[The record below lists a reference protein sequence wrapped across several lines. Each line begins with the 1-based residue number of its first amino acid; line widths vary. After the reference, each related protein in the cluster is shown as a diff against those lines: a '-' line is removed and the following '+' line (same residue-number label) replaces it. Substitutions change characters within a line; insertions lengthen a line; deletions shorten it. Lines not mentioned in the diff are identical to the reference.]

1 MCAKSLQPSPTLWE
15 PMDYSLSVSTVH
27 GILQARILE
36 WVAVPSSS
44 LPRDWIHISYIS
56 CIGRQVFCFT
66 TNTTWEALFPDDS
79 VHGSWWFPKS
89 GNGSIAAPIQDG
101 SKRQCWWQIFPVG
114 RTSSSTTCYSFC
126 LEGEMTRDV
135 ALPSLWT
142 VALQIQLSDEVFWNY
157 KVYFCYWNLI
167 VSLNILFL
175 HVYYLIIFYIFSVV
189 ISITSLI

>member
-1 MCAKSLQPSPTLWE
+1 MCAKSLQPSLTHWE
-15 PMDYSLSVSTVH
+15 PMDCSLSVSTVH

-56 CIGRQVFCFT
+56 VLAGRSFVLPPAPPGKPCF
-66 TNTTWEALFPDDS
+66 LMVLCMVPD
-79 VHGSWWFPKS
+79 GSPKVD
-89 GNGSIAAPIQDG
+89 NGSIAAPIQDG

-114 RTSSSTTCYSFC
+114 RASSSTTCYSFC

-135 ALPSLWT
+135 ALSSSWT

-157 KVYFCYWNLI
+157 KVYFSYWYLI

-189 ISITSLI
+189 INIPSLI